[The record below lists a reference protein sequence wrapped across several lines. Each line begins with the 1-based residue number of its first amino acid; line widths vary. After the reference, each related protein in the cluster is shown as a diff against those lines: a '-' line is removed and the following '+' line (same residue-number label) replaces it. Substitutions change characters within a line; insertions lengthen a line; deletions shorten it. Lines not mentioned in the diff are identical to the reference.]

1 MKRMLK
7 RFTLCLCLIALNLAV
22 IWGSSLMDAE
32 ASSAFSG
39 FVGSIVNWFFP
50 GADAAQGGAGHG
62 LLRKI
67 GHFAEFCSL
76 GMLLAWLASM
86 LCKGKW
92 RLYLL
97 PLAAGIMVACMD
109 ETIQLF
115 VPGRAGLI
123 TDVGIDTLGCAL
135 GIVLIN
141 VSKQLKIN
149 FLEETK

>member
-1 MKRMLK
+1 M
-7 RFTLCLCLIALNLAV
+7 
-22 IWGSSLMDAE
+22 
-32 ASSAFSG
+32 
-39 FVGSIVNWFFP
+39 
-50 GADAAQGGAGHG
+50 
-62 LLRKI
+62 
-67 GHFAEFCSL
+67 

-97 PLAAGIMVACMD
+97 PLAAGIMVACID

-123 TDVGIDTLGCAL
+123 TDVGIDALGCAL

>member
-1 MKRMLK
+1 MKDASKHLR
-7 RFTLCLCLIALNLAV
+7 LCSCLLAVNLAV
-22 IWGSSLMDAE
+22 IWGSSLMDGQM
-32 ASSAFSG
+32 SSALSG
-39 FVGSIVNWFFP
+39 LVGNIVNWLFP

-67 GHFAEFCSL
+67 AHFTEFCTL

-97 PLAAGIMVACMD
+97 PLAAGIMVACID